1 MQGAKKITLQSRLDH
16 SYLRRSLFFFFKATK
31 IEAEKESFVKV
42 GNDNNNNDNDSNNRE
57 K

>member
-16 SYLRRSLFFFFKATK
+16 SYLRRSFFFYFKATK

-42 GNDNNNNDNDSNNRE
+42 GNDNNNDDNYDDNHE

>member
-16 SYLRRSLFFFFKATK
+16 SYLRRSLFFFKATK

-42 GNDNNNNDNDSNNRE
+42 GNDNNNNDNDSNNHE

>member
-16 SYLRRSLFFFFKATK
+16 SYLRRSLFFFLRPQK
-31 IEAEKESFVKV
+31 IEAEKESFVEV
-42 GNDNNNNDNDSNNRE
+42 GNDNNNNDNDNKNHE